1 MGLPLTPAH
10 WLYWTA
16 ALAFVLHALHI
27 PRMPTF
33 WELTIRQH
41 LPMAIPSAV
50 FYPLHMLALTCH
62 AAFGALFFTNAVPD
76 PFFDWS
82 VVLWFVWLA
91 LVLLATWFYTTPVS
105 FIPVGPLMTCAL
117 AINVTLLVLAIL
129 YGDTRAW
136 LIGFESLAIAWF
148 LVLTICGWAVTVK
161 LGPHFSEMKD
171 AVAQMTN
178 ATVSQ
183 AGGTK
188 LLEARSNV
196 PTTRIADTP
205 LLREQ
210 TMSVPLSSLQ
220 RRSFN
225 A

>member
-41 LPMAIPSAV
+41 LPMAIPPAV

-62 AAFGALFFTNAVPD
+62 AAFGALFFTNTVPD
-76 PFFDWS
+76 PLFDWA
-82 VVLWFVWLA
+82 VVLWFIWLA
-91 LVLLATWFYTTPVS
+91 LVLMATWFYTTPVS
-105 FIPVGPLMTCAL
+105 FIPVGPLMTLAL
-117 AINVTLLVLAIL
+117 LIQVALLVLAIV

-136 LIGFESLAIAWF
+136 LIGFEALAIAWF
-148 LVLTICGWAVTVK
+148 LVLTIGGWFVTVK
-161 LGPHFSEMKD
+161 LGSHFTEMK
-171 AVAQMTN
+171 
-178 ATVSQ
+178 ATVAEMTDETVMK
-183 AGGTK
+183 AGGKT
-188 LLEARSNV
+188 LLEVHSKAPV
-196 PTTRIADTP
+196 TRIADTP